1 MAAAELTLQGAT
13 PPSACF
19 SYNTAYPRPSLPSA
33 EWTLV
38 RVKALGLNR
47 AELRSRANLPPGLP
61 EFNIFQAEYHV
72 DPPKV
77 LGEEFVGIVED
88 AGAESGFR
96 VGERVAGFI
105 YGGGKAHDGSYAE
118 FTLCHRRRLFRLPE
132 GVETRLDWAVI
143 AAVPMSMITA
153 YGCIVLAGG
162 LERRPKG
169 SSVLVHGGSSSVGV
183 WAVMLAKERGATVVA
198 TTRNKDKIAQLKK
211 VGADHVLLEGEL
223 EAEIPKLFPKGLDI
237 ILELV
242 GPNQILRSL
251 GFAARF
257 GTVIIAGVLNLG
269 WDAEGFSPVM
279 IPPTRNLSFYTMTN
293 AGIGS
298 EDDGLDSMEG
308 LLAEVLEK
316 VEKGVYPVASFLDRT
331 FKLDDMGE
339 AHMYMEDNKASGKVV
354 VTVS

>member
-1 MAAAELTLQGAT
+1 M
-13 PPSACF
+13 
-19 SYNTAYPRPSLPSA
+19 
-33 EWTLV
+33 

-77 LGEEFVGIVED
+77 LGEEFVGIVEE
-88 AGAESGFR
+88 AGAKSGFQA
-96 VGERVAGFI
+96 GERVAGLI

-118 FTLCHRRRLFRLPE
+118 FTLCHRRRLYRLPKGIE
-132 GVETRLDWAVI
+132 GRLDWNVI
-143 AAVPMSMITA
+143 GAVPMSMVTA

-162 LERRPKG
+162 LERRPEG
-169 SSVLVHGGSSSVGV
+169 CTVLVHGGSSSVGV
-183 WAVMLAKERGATVVA
+183 WAILLAKERGAKVIA
-198 TTRNKDKIAQLKK
+198 TTRNKDKIAHLKK

-223 EAEIPKLFPKGLDI
+223 EAEIPKLFPKGIDI

-251 GFAARF
+251 GLAARF

-279 IPPTRNLSFYTMTN
+279 LPPTRNLSFYTMTN
-293 AGIGS
+293 SGIGG
-298 EDDGLDSMEG
+298 EDDGLEDMEG
-308 LLAEVLEK
+308 LLAQVLEK
-316 VEKGVYPVASFLDRT
+316 VENGIYPVEKFLDKT
-331 FKLDDMGE
+331 FKLEDMGE
-339 AHMYMEDNKASGKVV
+339 AHTYMEDDKACGKVV
-354 VTVS
+354 VTVP